1 MYEIRMDVEGRLIH
15 DKLVGFWDLAT
26 AERFLRD
33 FNAAID
39 KVAAAGPGWKIL
51 ADYQEMDVQ
60 TPEVVALLS
69 KVAAYAE
76 ANGLAKAAVY
86 MPGILKSLQIKR
98 MGPADK
104 FRTFASEAEARAW
117 LEE

>member
-1 MYEIRMDVEGRLIH
+1 MYEIRVNVEGRFIH

-51 ADYQEMDVQ
+51 ADYQEMDVDARGCCAPFQ
-60 TPEVVALLS
+60 GCRLCGRERSRQGSGLHARHS
-69 KVAAYAE
+69 KKL
-76 ANGLAKAAVY
+76 ANQAHG
-86 MPGILKSLQIKR
+86 
-98 MGPADK
+98 
-104 FRTFASEAEARAW
+104 ASRQVSNIRFGG
-117 LEE
+117 

>member
-39 KVAAAGPGWKIL
+39 KVAAAGPELENIGRLPRDGRSDARGCRAPFQDCGLCGSERPRQGSGLHARHSKKL
-51 ADYQEMDVQ
+51 ANQ
-60 TPEVVALLS
+60 AH
-69 KVAAYAE
+69 
-76 ANGLAKAAVY
+76 G
-86 MPGILKSLQIKR
+86 GIRQVSNIR
-98 MGPADK
+98 FG
-104 FRTFASEAEARAW
+104 S
-117 LEE
+117 